1 MLEDRVLVVS
11 ALDSEVTPREIEGWL
26 ISHFKACVYVQV
38 CVCVY
43 GFAMRS
49 EVRGQPIST
58 PQEA

>member
-38 CVCVY
+38 CVCVFM
-43 GFAMRS
+43 GL
-49 EVRGQPIST
+49 Q
-58 PQEA
+58 